1 MKKKYQALKM
11 YLIGLT
17 AGAFM
22 FGWSLVAQSGN
33 TVATATQAAVSQT
46 ASTSTTTVPTSTTNR
61 QTIVAQPVFRTR
73 TS

>member
-1 MKKKYQALKM
+1 MKKKYQAMKM
-11 YLIGLT
+11 YLVGLT

-33 TVATATQAAVSQT
+33 TIANAAQATVSQT
-46 ASTSTTTVPTSTTNR
+46 ASTSTTTVQTATTNR
-61 QTIVAQPVFRTR
+61 PTVIAQPVFRTR